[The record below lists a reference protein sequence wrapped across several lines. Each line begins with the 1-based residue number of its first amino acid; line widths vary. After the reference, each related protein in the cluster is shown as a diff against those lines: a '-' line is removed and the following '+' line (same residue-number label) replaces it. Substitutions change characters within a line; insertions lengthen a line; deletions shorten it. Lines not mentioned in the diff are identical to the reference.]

1 LRNLAELQIG
11 ESLED
16 VQLKPVSRLDLIKYA
31 GASGD
36 YNPIHTIDEEAK
48 KAGLPGIIAH
58 GMWTMG
64 NLAKL
69 FTPYYEEGFIQ
80 DYTIRFKGMVFLNDV
95 ITLKATLDETSENK
109 MNFKVI
115 AVNQAGNEV
124 IKGSVLFHKYD
135 KGKGFAIAKQGLKEY
150 R

>member
-1 LRNLAELQIG
+1 MSRLAELKIG
-11 ESLED
+11 DSLKEI
-16 VQLKPVSRLDLIKYA
+16 QLDPVDRIILIKYA

-69 FTPYYEEGFIQ
+69 FTDFYEEGFIQ
-80 DYTIRFKGMVFLNDV
+80 DYTIRFRGMVFLNDV
-95 ITLKATLDETSENK
+95 VTLQAELAEENE
-109 MNFKVI
+109 NNLRFLVRAI
-115 AVNQAGNEV
+115 NQNGNEV
-124 IKGSVLFHKYD
+124 IKGDVSYHLY
-135 KGKGFAIAKQGLKEY
+135 AS
-150 R
+150 

>member
-1 LRNLAELQIG
+1 MTKLAELQVG
-11 ESLED
+11 ESLKEI
-16 VQLKPVSRLDLIKYA
+16 QLNPVSRLDLIKYA

-69 FTPYYEEGFIQ
+69 FTSHYEEGFIQ
-80 DYTIRFKGMVFLNDV
+80 DYSIRFKGMVFLNDV
-95 ITLKATLDETSENK
+95 ITLKASLSEKTENQL
-109 MNFKVI
+109 NFNVM
-115 AVNQAGNEV
+115 AVNQEGKEV
-124 IKGSVLFHKYD
+124 IKGKVVY
-135 KGKGFAIAKQGLKEY
+135 QQY
-150 R
+150 

>member
-1 LRNLAELQIG
+1 MKHFVALQKGDSMEEVTLA
-11 ESLED
+11 
-16 VQLKPVSRLDLIKYA
+16 PVTRLDLIKYA

-36 YNPIHTIDEEAK
+36 YNPIHTIDEEAT

-80 DYTIRFKGMVFLNDV
+80 EYKIRFSGMVFLNDI
-95 ITLKATLDETSENK
+95 ITLKAVVQDVNEHSLDFN
-109 MNFKVI
+109 VA
-115 AVNQAGNEV
+115 AVNQDGKNV
-124 IKGSVLFHKYD
+124 IKGTVTFKTY
-135 KGKGFAIAKQGLKEY
+135 
-150 R
+150 

>member
-1 LRNLAELQIG
+1 VKKLIELQVGNSLG
-11 ESLED
+11 E
-16 VQLKPVSRLDLIKYA
+16 VQLNPVSRLDLIKYA

-80 DYTIRFKGMVFLNDV
+80 DYSIRFKGMVFLNDV
-95 ITLKATLDETSENK
+95 ITLKATLKEKNENK
-109 MNFKVI
+109 LRFNVL
-115 AVNQAGNEV
+115 AVNQNGNEV
-124 IKGSVLFHKYD
+124 VKGEVVFSQY
-135 KGKGFAIAKQGLKEY
+135 
-150 R
+150 